1 MAHPLSGHLIN
12 ASALALAAVVGL
24 AADRY
29 SIGPAGS
36 TISPRTAAGLG
47 DAAAY
52 FGTSTQEALLSRQEV
67 PLRLDPFRTGDAS
80 DAGNSVAYSPN
91 SSTVNAG
98 AAVRRLTAILVAND
112 KPVAVVNDEVVGVG
126 DVLRD
131 GARVSRIQSDRV
143 FLVEKNG
150 KWRTL
155 TLAGGRP

>member
-12 ASALALAAVVGL
+12 ASALALAAVVAL

-36 TISPRTAAGLG
+36 ALSARTAEGLG
-47 DAAAY
+47 DAAAF
-52 FGTSTQEALLSRQEV
+52 FGAISPSAQASRQDV
-67 PLRLDPFRTGDAS
+67 PLRLDPFRTGAAS
-80 DAGNSVAYSPN
+80 DEGSSVASSRN
-91 SSTVNAG
+91 SSTVSSSAD
-98 AAVRRLTAILVAND
+98 ARRLTAILVAND

-143 FLVEKNG
+143 FLIEKNG

>member
-1 MAHPLSGHLIN
+1 ML
-12 ASALALAAVVGL
+12 VGL

-36 TISPRTAAGLG
+36 TISARTAEGLG
-47 DAAAY
+47 DAAAF
-52 FGTSTQEALLSRQEV
+52 FGSTSRPAPLSRRDV
-67 PLRLDPFRTGDAS
+67 PLRLDPFRTGDAPD
-80 DAGNSVAYSPN
+80 DANSVASSRN
-91 SSTVNAG
+91 ASTVSAG
-98 AAVRRLTAILVAND
+98 ADARRLTAILVAND

-143 FLVEKNG
+143 FLIEKNG

>member
-12 ASALALAAVVGL
+12 ASALALATVVAL

-36 TISPRTAAGLG
+36 AISPRTAEGLG
-47 DAAAY
+47 DAAAF
-52 FGTSTQEALLSRQEV
+52 FGAASQGASLSRQDV
-67 PLRLDPFRTGDAS
+67 PLRVDPFRTGDAA
-80 DAGNSVAYSPN
+80 DEGNSVASSRN
-91 SSTVNAG
+91 SSTVSAG
-98 AAVRRLTAILVAND
+98 ADARRLTAILVAND
-112 KPVAVVNDEVVGVG
+112 KPIAVVNDEVVGVG

-143 FLVEKNG
+143 FLVEKDG